1 MNFNKKLAVAV
12 SGAVLLMAGQF
23 ALADST
29 TDIVDALVSK
39 GVLTEEEGKL
49 ISKGAKAKSDAT
61 PTVKEKDGA
70 FVISSPNGK
79 NSVQLTGRVHFDA
92 RDVFTKNSPGYM
104 DAVNTAF
111 NSNPNTA
118 TMADQFELRRARI
131 GVKGNFGKFEY
142 EAVTNLV
149 GSSAN
154 LIDTAFV
161 NAAYSEAAQLKI
173 GKFKQ
178 PFNLEEYG
186 TSSNNID
193 FQERSYVNQV
203 TPGKKIGMMI
213 SGAPLT
219 GFTYAGSVY
228 QQNEFG
234 ELDTS
239 STGKAF
245 AGRLTYNFAEAFGN
259 KDMVL
264 HVGLAG
270 FDTNYAVS
278 PTNTSNTAKNPE
290 QNTRGT
296 IVQIGDESRALRPI
310 FRAQIAG
317 DAIGAG
323 QVAGQYG
330 YGTRSATNAE
340 VQAYATGLEMAATY
354 KNFKIQG
361 EYTSQDYHARH
372 QDTNNGVDLGL
383 NAGYISALWML
394 TGESYADVYKKGAW
408 GTIKPKQEFNLENLT
423 GLGAWEIGL
432 RYDQFSVDDTNIA
445 YGPNQ
450 NSLAF
455 SGNKSRFQGACNNQT
470 DDNNTG
476 LTGSSC
482 GAKSYT
488 AGIKWII
495 NPNVRVMAN
504 YTYTKFDNAF
514 APIDVTSA
522 GNGTNMTGSYKMP
535 SEEVLMMRTQFAF

>member
-1 MNFNKKLAVAV
+1 MNLNKKLAVAV

-49 ISKGAKAKSDAT
+49 ISKGAKSQKDSQ
-61 PTVKEKDGA
+61 PVIKEKDGA
-70 FVISSPNGK
+70 FSISSPNGK
-79 NSVQLTGRVHFDA
+79 NSIQLTGRVHFDA
-92 RDVFTKNSPGYM
+92 RDVIGKNAPGYSEQI
-104 DAVNTAF
+104 NTAYRD
-111 NSNPNTA
+111 NPNTA
-118 TMADQFELRRARI
+118 TLADQFELRRARI

-161 NAAYSEAAQLKI
+161 NAAYSDAAQLKI

-203 TPGKKIGMMI
+203 TPGKKIGFML

-234 ELDTS
+234 ELDSAT
-239 STGKAF
+239 TGKGF
-245 AGRLTYNFAEAFGN
+245 AGRVTYNFAEAFGN

-270 FDTNYAVS
+270 FDTNYGIS
-278 PTNTSNTAKNPE
+278 PTNTANTAKSPE

-296 IVQIGDESRALRPI
+296 IVQIGDENRALRPI

-317 DAIGAG
+317 DNVGASPG
-323 QVAGQYG
+323 VAGSYG
-330 YGTRSATNAE
+330 YGTRSATDAE

-361 EYTSQDYHARH
+361 EYTTQDYHAKH
-372 QDTNNGVDLGL
+372 ENTSNYVDLGL

-408 GTIKPKQEFNLENLT
+408 GTIKPKEEFNLDSFT
-423 GLGAWEIGL
+423 GLGAWEFGL
-432 RYDQFSVDDTNIA
+432 RYDQFSVDDTQLA
-445 YGPNQ
+445 YGPGTNG
-450 NSLAF
+450 AAAP
-455 SGNKSRFQGACNNQT
+455 SGNKSRFQGACSNQT
-470 DDNNTG
+470 NDNNTG
-476 LTGSSC
+476 LAGSTC

-495 NPNVRVMAN
+495 NPNVRVMTN

-514 APIDVTSA
+514 APIDVTNAAADASA
-522 GNGTNMTGSYKMP
+522 SYKMP
-535 SEEVLMMRTQFAF
+535 SEKVLMMRTQFAF